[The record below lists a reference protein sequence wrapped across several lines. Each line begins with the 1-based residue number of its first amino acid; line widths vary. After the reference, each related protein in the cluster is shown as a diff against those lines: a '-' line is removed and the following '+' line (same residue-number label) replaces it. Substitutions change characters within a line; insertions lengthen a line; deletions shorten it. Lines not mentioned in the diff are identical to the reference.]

1 MAKEK
6 KQPKD
11 TKDGVLSKD
20 AETILIGLMLCLVA
34 LIGLLNRG
42 PIGEFLSYCM
52 VYLFGVFYFIA
63 FLIALFFGLYLILK
77 RQMYRVKIDTTMLG
91 VILLFIGVMIS
102 ASYHPDDKDIV
113 LSNVFTTYADKMN
126 VISDGGVLI
135 RNMALVDTTCGGLVG
150 FFLAALLNTTI
161 TSIGTMVVSLIL
173 MTVGLALFLKAPFS
187 KYLSWRKAHKEKKK
201 LRKEQEEKRKK
212 EEQEQ
217 EEAFQKEEEEME
229 EEEVPIYTAK
239 GTTSNQANKARFI
252 FEEPEEEK
260 TPSYLVD
267 DIEEERKDTCN
278 AFNYHYFYL

>member
-1 MAKEK
+1 
-6 KQPKD
+6 
-11 TKDGVLSKD
+11 
-20 AETILIGLMLCLVA
+20 
-34 LIGLLNRG
+34 
-42 PIGEFLSYCM
+42 
-52 VYLFGVFYFIA
+52 
-63 FLIALFFGLYLILK
+63 
-77 RQMYRVKIDTTMLG
+77 
-91 VILLFIGVMIS
+91 
-102 ASYHPDDKDIV
+102 
-113 LSNVFTTYADKMN
+113 MN

-239 GTTSNQANKARFI
+239 ERLLTKPIKLALFLKNQKKKKHLLI
-252 FEEPEEEK
+252 LSMISKKKEK
-260 TPSYLVD
+260 HLQCLQLPLLL
-267 DIEEERKDTCN
+267 
-278 AFNYHYFYL
+278 F